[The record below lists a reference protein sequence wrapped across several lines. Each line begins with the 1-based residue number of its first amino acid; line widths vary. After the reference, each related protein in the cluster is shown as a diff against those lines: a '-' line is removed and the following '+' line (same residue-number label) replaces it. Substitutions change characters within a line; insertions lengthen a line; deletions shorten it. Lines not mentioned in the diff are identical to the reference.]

1 MQKAVVAIAESA
13 AIRFPARGWDGR
25 IAPARVAVEDRGL
38 AGFDVVARGV
48 ETVVVALLLDGLIVE
63 YRWGGSVDRLRV
75 RASG

>member
-13 AIRFPARGWDGR
+13 AIRFPARGWGR
-25 IAPARVAVEDRGL
+25 IAPARVTVEDRGL